1 MKRTA
6 TVALSAGLTFALAAG
21 YVVCDCCDVL
31 PGVLSF
37 ASSDLQSM
45 TIDTYKPVSGQSF
58 ISSSRSDPVDS
69 RSAARLLDDFAANSA
84 VGSDWSAVIMS
95 EEGQVAASREPG
107 TKREPASVLKM
118 ITAAA
123 AARGLDMS
131 STLKTQ
137 VCLDNSNSKDSVSH
151 LVLKGGGDVLLSGGE
166 NDFSH
171 VNGRAGLKTLAKNTA
186 EALKKSGISKVTAG
200 YDDSLFGTDRAPA
213 RLSES
218 NEDRL
223 YAMEQS
229 SMAID
234 IGRNRSESGSLANP
248 DGLAYVRRSASPAT
262 DAARKFFSLLS
273 EEGIEVSGIVSE
285 EKTASSSVVA
295 TAESA
300 KLYEILDFTLK
311 TSDNTL
317 AEEFGRL
324 LALKTNHSNSS
335 QGAVEAVCDT
345 LKNAGIDISDLEMS
359 DCSGLS
365 PGSRLTAS
373 ILAQTE
379 KMCLNRGAA
388 AVAAVEGTAVSGL
401 SGTALEHSI
410 AEDAAG
416 LIRLKTG
423 TLPSVNSMTGFVSRK
438 NGSNLIFAVIV
449 NNPSD
454 SNGAKNAI
462 DAFVSKLPSL

>member
-137 VCLDNSNSKDSVSH
+137 VCLDNSNSKDPVSH

-223 YAMEQS
+223 YAM
-229 SMAID
+229 
-234 IGRNRSESGSLANP
+234 ESGSLANP

-345 LKNAGIDISDLEMS
+345 LKNEGIDISDLEMS

-401 SGTALEHSI
+401 SGTALEHSV

-438 NGSNLIFAVIV
+438 NGSNLIFAIIV